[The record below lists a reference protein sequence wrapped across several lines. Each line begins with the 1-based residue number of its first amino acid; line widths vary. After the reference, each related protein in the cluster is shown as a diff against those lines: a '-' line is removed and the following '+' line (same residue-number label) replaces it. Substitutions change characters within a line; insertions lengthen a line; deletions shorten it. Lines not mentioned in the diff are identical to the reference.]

1 MKNHQNTNTTNN
13 SHITNNY
20 YVNGS
25 LVINNAEK
33 NVKEK
38 QGFFPKILSSLA
50 PWISIFKQDKQKWH
64 TPLSHKTKTTN

>member
-1 MKNHQNTNTTNN
+1 MQNHQNTNTTNN
-13 SHITNNY
+13 SHVTNNY

-38 QGFFPKILSSLA
+38 QGIFQKILPFL
-50 PWISIFKQDKQKWH
+50 
-64 TPLSHKTKTTN
+64 TPLLAFLNRIMKNGIHHFLTN

>member
-1 MKNHQNTNTTNN
+1 MMSNHQKTNTTNN

-38 QGFFPKILSSLA
+38 QGFLQKILSFLA
-50 PWISIFKQDKQKWH
+50 PWISILK
-64 TPLSHKTKTTN
+64 

>member
-1 MKNHQNTNTTNN
+1 MSNHQKTNTTNN
-13 SHITNNY
+13 SHVTNNY

-38 QGFFPKILSSLA
+38 QGFLQKILSFLA
-50 PWISIFKQDKQKWH
+50 PWISILK
-64 TPLSHKTKTTN
+64 

>member
-1 MKNHQNTNTTNN
+1 MMKNHQNTNTTNN

-50 PWISIFKQDKQKWH
+50 PWISIFK
-64 TPLSHKTKTTN
+64 

>member
-1 MKNHQNTNTTNN
+1 MRNHQKTNSTNN

-20 YVNGS
+20 YINGS

-38 QGFFPKILSSLA
+38 QGFFQKILSFLA
-50 PWISIFKQDKQKWH
+50 PWISILK
-64 TPLSHKTKTTN
+64 